1 MSASWHNINN
11 SNTFDNR
18 GRNIPIV
25 LTKERVNNG
34 N

>member
-1 MSASWHNINN
+1 MLASWHNINN
-11 SNTFDNR
+11 NTFDNR

-25 LTKERVNNG
+25 LTKERIKNG

>member
-1 MSASWHNINN
+1 MSARWHNIKN
-11 SNTFDNR
+11 SNTFDNG

-25 LTKERVNNG
+25 LTKERIKNG